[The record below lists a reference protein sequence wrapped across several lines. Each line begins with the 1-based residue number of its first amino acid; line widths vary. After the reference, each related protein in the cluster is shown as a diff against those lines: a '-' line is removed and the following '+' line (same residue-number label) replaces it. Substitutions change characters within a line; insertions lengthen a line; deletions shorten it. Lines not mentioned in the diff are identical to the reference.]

1 MEDNTSKINFNPWV
15 GKNYEQGING
25 KKVLV
30 LGESH
35 YCAPVESRR
44 CTGHICNQEN
54 AKKCSDFT
62 IETMNEFVYSYWGGK
77 YQQTFL
83 TFERQV
89 TNKELSQEEREEFW
103 NSLMF
108 YNYLQYALEG
118 PRQEPSPT
126 QWKMWAQSEE
136 AFEELLQKYLPD
148 KIIVWGKRLF
158 EALPEWDS
166 SLETLVTEDGQQA
179 PVRDYHFQGKAIS
192 ALQVYHPAMPNGKA
206 RGWHEFYKLFL
217 K

>member
-1 MEDNTSKINFNPWV
+1 MATKINFNPWV

-25 KKVLV
+25 HKVLV

-35 YCAPVESRR
+35 YCTPVENRHCEGR
-44 CTGHICNQEN
+44 ICNQKN
-54 AKKCSDFT
+54 VQDCLHFT
-62 IETMNEFVYSYWGGK
+62 IDVIDSFVHNYSGEK
-77 YQQTFL
+77 YEQTFL
-83 TFERQV
+83 CFERQV
-89 TNKELSQEEREEFW
+89 TNKELSQSEREQFW

-118 PRQEPSPT
+118 PGLEPSPT

-136 AFEELLQKYLPD
+136 AFEELLQKYMPD

-158 EALPEWDS
+158 DALPEWECTRELLTTD
-166 SLETLVTEDGQQA
+166 DGQQA
-179 PVRDYHFQGKAIS
+179 PVKKYKFKGKTIS

-206 RGWHEFYKLFL
+206 RGWHEFYKIFL

>member
-1 MEDNTSKINFNPWV
+1 MKNEISKINFKPWV

-25 KKVLV
+25 NKVLV

-35 YCAPVESRR
+35 YCAPVEKRH
-44 CTGHICNQEN
+44 CAGQVCNQN
-54 AKKCSDFT
+54 NVKDCSNFT
-62 IETMNEFVYSYWGGK
+62 IGVIDSFVHKYSGERYE
-77 YQQTFL
+77 QTFL
-83 TFERQV
+83 CFERQI

-103 NSLMF
+103 NSLIF
-108 YNYLQYALEG
+108 YNYLQYALDG
-118 PRQEPSPT
+118 PKQEPSPT

-136 AFEELLQKYLPD
+136 AFAELLQKYMPD

-166 SLETLVTEDGQQA
+166 TLETIVTEDDQQA
-179 PVRDYHFQGKAIS
+179 PARKYHFQGKTIS
-192 ALQVYHPAMPNGKA
+192 ALQVYHPAMSNGKA
-206 RGWHEFYKLFL
+206 RGWHEFYKIFL